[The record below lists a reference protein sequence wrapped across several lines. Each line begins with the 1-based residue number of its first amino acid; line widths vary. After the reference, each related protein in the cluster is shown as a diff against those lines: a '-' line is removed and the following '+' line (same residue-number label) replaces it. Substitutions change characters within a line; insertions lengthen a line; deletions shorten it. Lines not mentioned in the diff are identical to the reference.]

1 MTEIDE
7 ASLPSRRRRALTS
20 PSRWSKPTSP
30 LFNFFFRG
38 KSGRKLRLYPANPA
52 GDSGAGMRGD
62 CEIIIGTQWSNSVCP
77 SRPRDWCVM
86 LGRRLPASP
95 ACVRRNSRNKNFP
108 SLAHSRLLRL
118 CRPPPPSLV
127 FPLRGTTMCHCHG
140 GSAAGFSGVRW
151 RWKGG
156 KGVFFWR
163 LTLPPHTRPK
173 TVSPPLTKVKWLK
186 YSCSEMWLACHTLK
200 MPH

>member
-20 PSRWSKPTSP
+20 PRGGQSRLHLCST
-30 LFNFFFRG
+30 FFFRG

-118 CRPPPPSLV
+118 CRPPPLPPSSSPSEARQCVIVTAVLRQVSAVWGGAGKEGRGSSFEGLLSPPTPVQKPSLLPWRKLNGWSIPV
-127 FPLRGTTMCHCHG
+127 LRCD
-140 GSAAGFSGVRW
+140 
-151 RWKGG
+151 
-156 KGVFFWR
+156 
-163 LTLPPHTRPK
+163 
-173 TVSPPLTKVKWLK
+173 
-186 YSCSEMWLACHTLK
+186 
-200 MPH
+200 

>member
-118 CRPPPPSLV
+118 CRPPPLPPSSSPSEARQCVIVTAVLRQVSAVWGGAGKEGRGSSFEGLLSPPPVQKPSLLPWRKLNGWSIPV
-127 FPLRGTTMCHCHG
+127 LRCD
-140 GSAAGFSGVRW
+140 
-151 RWKGG
+151 
-156 KGVFFWR
+156 
-163 LTLPPHTRPK
+163 
-173 TVSPPLTKVKWLK
+173 
-186 YSCSEMWLACHTLK
+186 
-200 MPH
+200 